1 MKQTHKKYLMIAG
14 VSLASVLALVIFWNL
29 LVNFNVIHLNQLAPK
44 SYTRSGGGGAYSVAL
59 VFFVPLLATIMLLL
73 GLSWKR
79 N

>member
-14 VSLASVLALVIFWNL
+14 ISLASVLALVIFWKL
-29 LVNFNVIHLNQLAPK
+29 LVNFNIIHLNQLAPK
-44 SYTRSGGGGAYSVAL
+44 SYTRSGGGTYSVAL
-59 VFFVPLLATIMLLL
+59 VFLVPLLATITLLL